1 MRILGPIVFA
11 QTLLMANRQ
20 SQSSPG
26 RSIGP
31 KLVGH
36 QQSGRKAVLLEQ
48 FAHEPP
54 GCPGVAPP
62 PHQQIK
68 NFTLVGAGP
77 FRALNPRRRFS
88 DRPSNF

>member
-1 MRILGPIVFA
+1 
-11 QTLLMANRQ
+11 MANRQ

-36 QQSGRKAVLLEQ
+36 QQSGRKATLLEQ
-48 FAHEPP
+48 FAHEPR

-62 PHQQIK
+62 LHQQIK
-68 NFTLVGAGP
+68 NFTPSSTARQSQNCLPLISTAISSRCHCEVG
-77 FRALNPRRRFS
+77 R
-88 DRPSNF
+88 